1 METKSEVRSAIEE
14 LSMLTKAQPAAAAGD
29 VNLDLAHIPTKPFLH
44 VCTLILQVLDKI
56 GPTMAVLRQDIHQNI
71 QRLEILFES
80 DPTKYSNLIEMLKKE
95 ESEGNARKGS
105 SCSKAFLWLTR
116 SMDFMVALLQRLV
129 KEPGQNMEQAVQ
141 ESYNVTLKPRH
152 GWISSAAFKDCL
164 ELYFIYTFYVA
175 LKLVPDNKTFTS
187 LLMTKDQNY
196 DNLKEDMQTLI
207 SLLVPLLEQIHSI
220 LRFYR
225 LDRLK
230 SS

>member
-1 METKSEVRSAIEE
+1 METKSEIRSAIEE
-14 LSMLTKAQPAAAAGD
+14 LSVLTKAQPD

-44 VCTLILQVLDKI
+44 VCTLVLQVLDKI

-71 QRLEILFES
+71 QRLEILCES

-116 SMDFMVALLQRLV
+116 SMDFTVALLQRLV

-152 GWISSAAFKDCL
+152 GWISSAAFK
-164 ELYFIYTFYVA
+164 VA
-175 LKLVPDNKTFTS
+175 LKLVPDNKTFIS
-187 LLMTKDQNY
+187 LLMTKDQNH
-196 DNLKEDMQTLI
+196 DSLKEDMQTLI

>member
-1 METKSEVRSAIEE
+1 METKTEIRSAIEE
-14 LSMLTKAQPAAAAGD
+14 LSMLTKAHSAAVAD
-29 VNLDLAHIPTKPFLH
+29 VAHISTKPFLH

-71 QRLEILFES
+71 QRLEILLES
-80 DPTKYSNLIEMLKKE
+80 DPTMYSNLIEMLKKE

-116 SMDFMVALLQRLV
+116 SMDFMAALLQRLV
-129 KEPGQNMEQAVQ
+129 KEPEQNMEQAVQ

-152 GWISSAAFKDCL
+152 GWISSAAFKNSSSQ
-164 ELYFIYTFYVA
+164 VA
-175 LKLVPDNKTFTS
+175 LKLVPDNKTFIS
-187 LLMTKDQNY
+187 LIMKKDQNY
-196 DNLKEDMQTLI
+196 ENLKEDMQTLI
-207 SLLVPLLEQIHSI
+207 SLLVPLLEHIHSI